1 MKKAFVVLAVLIASL
16 AFIACGSDD
25 DDDTAAETTPAE
37 STDTGG
43 GGDGGGGG
51 GEALTLT
58 ADPDGNLSWEPTEL
72 TAAAGPVTIELDNP
86 SPVAHDVEIE
96 GNGVEEKSD
105 LVTDGTAS
113 VTADLKAGEYKYY
126 CTVPGHEDAGMT
138 GTLTVE

>member
-1 MKKAFVVLAVLIASL
+1 MKKAFVLLAVLVAAL
-16 AFIACGSDD
+16 AFVACGSDD

-37 STDTGG
+37 TTEAGG
-43 GGDGGGGG
+43 GAGGGGG
-51 GEALTLT
+51 GGAPLTVT

-72 TAAAGPVTIELDNP
+72 TAPAGPVTIELDNP

-113 VTADLKAGEYKYY
+113 VTADLKAGEYRYY
-126 CTVPGHEDAGMT
+126 CTVPGHADAGMD

>member
-1 MKKAFVVLAVLIASL
+1 MKKAFILLAVLVAAL
-16 AFIACGSDD
+16 AFVACGSDD

-37 STDTGG
+37 TTEAGG
-43 GGDGGGGG
+43 GGGGG
-51 GEALTLT
+51 GEALTIT

-72 TAAAGPVTIELDNP
+72 TAPAGPVTIELDNP

-113 VTADLKAGEYKYY
+113 VTADLKAGEYRYY
-126 CTVPGHEDAGMT
+126 CTVPGHADAGMD

>member
-1 MKKAFVVLAVLIASL
+1 MKKAFVLLAVLVAAL
-16 AFIACGSDD
+16 AFVACGSDD

-37 STDTGG
+37 TTEA
-43 GGDGGGGG
+43 GGGGG
-51 GEALTLT
+51 GGGGGGAPLTVT

-72 TAAAGPVTIELDNP
+72 TAPAGPVTIELDNP

-113 VTADLKAGEYKYY
+113 VTADLKAGEYRYY
-126 CTVPGHEDAGMT
+126 CTVPGHADAGMD